1 MSPVTR
7 FSEATRNGLGGRAEL
22 ERAVELEEKM
32 EQFVDSL
39 NETLFCVTFGDLL
52 SRLSVVVDLARQHM
66 EKEGEEE
73 SPSTEPLPPVVLQVV
88 KTEYGECSKGCGAAA
103 KDVEVSSSRAKLSDR
118 TNPLTK
124 KEEEKSAVISSR
136 GGGTGTRLHLIT
148 DLGPRVNVSARCSLQ
163 QLGGGK
169 EHLPGEGKKVSRLLF
184 EAEFETEDDD
194 RDPKKVRLSPI
205 LKGEITEKVEEDM
218 GGRVL
223 EDIRVWVDALDLAD
237 YDMGDGVRQLRE
249 AVSKEGVKSA
259 AVTRIG
265 RDLLRKMERCLHLL
279 RDCDERT
286 KLVEHHK
293 SLDMLIRCQGR
304 RDDTDEVGGF
314 T

>member
-1 MSPVTR
+1 M
-7 FSEATRNGLGGRAEL
+7 
-22 ERAVELEEKM
+22 
-32 EQFVDSL
+32 
-39 NETLFCVTFGDLL
+39 
-52 SRLSVVVDLARQHM
+52 
-66 EKEGEEE
+66 
-73 SPSTEPLPPVVLQVV
+73 
-88 KTEYGECSKGCGAAA
+88 
-103 KDVEVSSSRAKLSDR
+103 
-118 TNPLTK
+118 
-124 KEEEKSAVISSR
+124 
-136 GGGTGTRLHLIT
+136 
-148 DLGPRVNVSARCSLQ
+148 
-163 QLGGGK
+163 
-169 EHLPGEGKKVSRLLF
+169 PGEGKKVSRLLF

-265 RDLLRKMERCLHLL
+265 RDLLRKMERCLDLL